1 MKRVTTIVL
10 LLALL
15 GAACGGSEDDSVGQ
29 PSVDGES
36 SAAPT
41 DSSGDDSA
49 ATGSDVAVVDLN
61 LSTAPIPYQST
72 FVDAW
77 PGGASP
83 QVDEC
88 SLLDGATIAAAMKNP
103 DEVTLD
109 RATSTSCD
117 WVVFPVGF
125 SVVVEP
131 ASEVDVDDHSGRA
144 YNIDVEPV
152 VKPQDGPGEKA
163 VLLVDTVAADGFEYA
178 YFFVLDD
185 RAVTIRST
193 AVPIAGV
200 EAWRTMADEV
210 AANLASGAAAPT
222 GDADSEADPC
232 GFFTTADAAS
242 LLMTTPEEVTFFT
255 DPTGR
260 SCQWEAGEYG
270 ALAVRFYSAAD
281 VDEYVGSFDA
291 KLAED
296 GRDRSDE
303 LGVTAVSVLGGTYLY
318 SDTFDGAMYL
328 RLEPVES
335 GNSVGL
341 EAAAAQNLVGRVS

>member
-1 MKRVTTIVL
+1 MKHVTTIVL
-10 LLALL
+10 LLALF
-15 GAACGGSEDDSVGQ
+15 GAACGGSDDESVGQ
-29 PSVDGES
+29 PSADGES

-41 DSSGDDSA
+41 ETSDGDSA
-49 ATGSDVAVVDLN
+49 ATDSGVAVVDLD

-88 SLLDGATIAAAMKNP
+88 SLLDGATIAAAMRNP
-103 DEVTLD
+103 SEVTLD
-109 RATSTSCD
+109 RATTTSCD

-125 SVVVEP
+125 SVQVEP

-152 VKPQDGPGEKA
+152 VEPQDGPGEKA
-163 VLLVDTVAADGFEYA
+163 VLLVDTVAVDGFEYA

-193 AVPIAGV
+193 GVAIAGV

-222 GDADSEADPC
+222 GDADADPC
-232 GFFTTADAAS
+232 GFFTTADAAN
-242 LLMTTPEEVTFFT
+242 LLTTTPEEVTFFT

-291 KLAED
+291 KLAD
-296 GRDRSDE
+296 GGRDRSAE
-303 LGVTAVSVLGGTYLY
+303 LGVTAVFNLGGNYLY

-335 GNSVGL
+335 GNTVGL
-341 EAAAAQNLVGRVS
+341 EAAVAQNLVGRVS